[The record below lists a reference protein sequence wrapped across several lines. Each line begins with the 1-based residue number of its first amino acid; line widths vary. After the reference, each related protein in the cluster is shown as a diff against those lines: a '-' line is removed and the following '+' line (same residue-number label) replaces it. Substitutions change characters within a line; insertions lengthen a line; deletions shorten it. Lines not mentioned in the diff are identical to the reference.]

1 MQWRTGRP
9 PSHLQHR
16 RLTAGPAPGAKKF
29 SRVSCFGI
37 TTAWSFV
44 FLYPQYATSGAPSR
58 KATHS
63 SVGVT
68 VPGFGFSVFVIAHV
82 IA

>member
-1 MQWRTGRP
+1 M
-9 PSHLQHR
+9 
-16 RLTAGPAPGAKKF
+16 
-29 SRVSCFGI
+29 
-37 TTAWSFV
+37 

-68 VPGFGFSVFVIAHV
+68 VPDFGFLVFVIVHV
-82 IA
+82 IGLVRSHSDTDGWPARPCDNLVALLRHTIATS